1 MYRYFI
7 EGGPLFMGM
16 LSIVFSVILVIAVLA
31 GKSALDNKSDEDEKL
46 SARIGY
52 IKSLGL
58 FAFVLG
64 MLGQFLGLFQSFR
77 IIGSGMEISPAIMAK
92 GVKVSMVTSIYGM
105 IIFLIA
111 YLLWFIIKAMV
122 TRNT

>member
-7 EGGPLFMGM
+7 EGGPLFMGL
-16 LSIVFSVILVIAVLA
+16 LSMVFLVILVITVLA
-31 GKSALDNKSDEDEKL
+31 GKSALGKSAIEKNWL
-46 SARIGY
+46 GY

-64 MLGQFLGLFQSFR
+64 MLGQFLGLFQAFK
-77 IIGSGMEISPAIMAK
+77 IIGSGMEISPAIMAS

-105 IIFLIA
+105 IIFLVA
-111 YLLWFIIKAMV
+111 YLLWFMLNALEARKV
-122 TRNT
+122 

>member
-1 MYRYFI
+1 
-7 EGGPLFMGM
+7 MGM
-16 LSIVFSVILVIAVLA
+16 LSIVFLVLLVIAVLA
-31 GKSALDNKSDEDEKL
+31 WKSTYNNKSDEEESLNTKL
-46 SARIGY
+46 GY

-111 YLLWFIIKAMV
+111 YLLWFIIKALAA
-122 TRNT
+122 RNP

>member
-1 MYRYFI
+1 MFKYFI
-7 EGGPLFMGM
+7 EGGPLFMGL
-16 LSIVFSVILVIAVLA
+16 LSIVLLAILVIAVMA
-31 GKSALDNKSDEDEKL
+31 SKSAIDNESTETEKHKSKL
-46 SARIGY
+46 GY

-64 MLGQFLGLFQSFR
+64 MLGQFLGLFQAFS
-77 IIGSGMEISPAIMAK
+77 IIGSGMEISPAIMAQ

-111 YLLWFIIKAMV
+111 YLLWFVVKTLAA
-122 TRNT
+122 RNS

>member
-1 MYRYFI
+1 MFKYFI
-7 EGGPLFMGM
+7 EGGPLFMGL
-16 LSIVFSVILVIAVLA
+16 LSIMFLTILVIAVMA
-31 GKSALDNKSDEDEKL
+31 GKSAIDNESNDTEKL
-46 SARIGY
+46 KRKLGY

-64 MLGQFLGLFQSFR
+64 MLGQFLGLFQAFS
-77 IIGSGMEISPAIMAK
+77 IIGSGMEISPAIMAQ

-111 YLLWFIIKAMV
+111 YLLWFVVKTLAAK
-122 TRNT
+122 NS